1 MRVWNFFCCGTSQL
15 HLQLQ
20 LQSYTLQQLV
30 FRGIMQ
36 CYRLVGKDG
45 FSAWIGTVGDCCVV
59 SWVQVEM
66 LSGVEW
72 GRTGV
77 GLFNGLVLISF
88 VSKQTV
94 LPFSSSYTE
103 SADRLGMH
111 DVCRINCSL
120 LLTDAPE
127 TRFSLTAS

>member
-1 MRVWNFFCCGTSQL
+1 
-15 HLQLQ
+15 
-20 LQSYTLQQLV
+20 
-30 FRGIMQ
+30 
-36 CYRLVGKDG
+36 
-45 FSAWIGTVGDCCVV
+45 
-59 SWVQVEM
+59 M

-120 LLTDAPE
+120 LLTDVPE